1 MSEYAPLFVKLGIR
15 LLFALPCF
23 GMAVYAF
30 RWAPTPLHALAYIV
44 PFVVGGGLIVA
55 PAIGEILAE
64 PLRSL
69 FYPGTRASRPG
80 PVYSIPQ
87 SKRANGL
94 YEEAMRGF
102 EQIAA
107 NYPDDVKP
115 YVEMIDMAVVNLRDG
130 ERAKMIFYRGL
141 AELQKDEDKAT
152 LKQMYEATITRL
164 QPEPEWL
171 TEEQQRTLTAPDLK
185 DQKPVKEPDG
195 ITARRFHA
203 GPKGRY
209 EGPSGKA

>member
-1 MSEYAPLFVKLGIR
+1 MSEYAPLFAKLGIR
-15 LLFALPCF
+15 FLFALPCF
-23 GMAVYAF
+23 GMAVYAY
-30 RWAPTPLHALAYIV
+30 RWAPTQFHALAYIV
-44 PFVVGGGLIVA
+44 PFVAGGGLIVA

-69 FYPGTRASRPG
+69 FYPGTHASRPG

-87 SKRANGL
+87 SKRAKGL

-102 EQIAA
+102 EDIAREF
-107 NYPDDVKP
+107 PGDVKP
-115 YVEMIDMAVVNLRDG
+115 YIEMIDMAVVILHDG
-130 ERAKMIFYRGL
+130 ERARMIFYKGL
-141 AELQKDEDKAT
+141 TELEKEEDKAE

-171 TEEQQRTLTAPDLK
+171 EEEGQRTLTAPDLS
-185 DQKPVKEPDG
+185 DQAPVKEPDG
-195 ITARRFHA
+195 RTARRFHA

-209 EGPSGKA
+209 EGPSEKT